1 MKRTFLVTGSEGFVG
16 RALCRALES
25 DGHTV
30 LRFSTSLGHDVLRAG
45 SLLELVNAKKV
56 VPDTVIHLAARS
68 FVPESWKDPKSF
80 ALVNVEGTRQVISS
94 CLEMNARLLYMSS
107 YVYGRPRY
115 LPIDEL
121 HQVEGFN
128 PYAQSKILAEEV
140 VTMSPGLEYAIVRPF
155 NIYGPGQDPRFII
168 AQIIRDYFVE
178 SEVVVQSLKP
188 KRDYL
193 YIDDFIDGL
202 RVLLSRPFKCEIHN
216 FGFGTSY
223 SVNELIESLMHAAGE
238 KVKFR
243 SLEVYR
249 ENEVMDVV
257 SSCRLTVAGLW
268 SPTVSLSDGIKRC
281 LAGVTGEAGRSSL

>member
-45 SLLELVNAKKV
+45 SLLELAHTSKKM
-56 VPDTVIHLAARS
+56 PDTVIHLAAKS
-68 FVPESWKDPKSF
+68 FVPDSWKDPKSF
-80 ALVNVEGTRQVISS
+80 ELVNVEGTRQVISS
-94 CLEMNARLLYMSS
+94 CLAMNARLLYMSS

-121 HQVEGFN
+121 HPVEAFN
-128 PYAQSKILAEEV
+128 PYAQSKIHAEEV
-140 VTMSPGLEYAIVRPF
+140 VTTSPGLEYAIVRPF
-155 NIYGPGQDPRFII
+155 NIYGPGQDPRFIV
-168 AQIIRDYFVE
+168 AQIIRDYFAE

-202 RVLLSRPFKCEIHN
+202 RVLLGRPFNCEIHN

-223 SVNELIESLMHAAGE
+223 SVNELIESLMQAVGK

-268 SPTVSLSDGIKRC
+268 SPTVSLSEGIKRC
-281 LAGVTGEAGRSSL
+281 LALVTGEAGRSSL